1 MSEVYGSSWH
11 GTHDGSRTRR
21 FDAQDRDPGRR
32 RDGDTQL
39 NGGPAECPAS
49 DVTRVALEVGTQ
61 GILGGQAR
69 VESVQGTWADS
80 ILNVNKMA
88 SNLTDQV
95 RSISEVTKAI
105 ALGDFSKQVEVDV
118 QGEMLDLKMTVN
130 SMVNQLSTLANEVT
144 RVSLEVGTEGNLG
157 GQAYVPDV
165 QGMWKC
171 IESEDSEESAGV
183 VGKCRGC
190 GMGSYPTIAEEKRTQ
205 TGSPLRYTPKSC
217 SSLTCRLIEA
227 TLVGHGRLHHTI
239 HLWHA

>member
-11 GTHDGSRTRR
+11 GTYVNFLRGITSLFFYTWRSAQIRSIATVTTAVAQGDLTRKIEIQVEGEM
-21 FDAQDRDPGRR
+21 A
-32 RDGDTQL
+32 TL
-39 NGGPAECPAS
+39 NS
-49 DVTRVALEVGTQ
+49 M

-165 QGMWKC
+165 QGMWKVRRTFHL
-171 IESEDSEESAGV
+171 IV
-183 VGKCRGC
+183 VD
-190 GMGSYPTIAEEKRTQ
+190 I
-205 TGSPLRYTPKSC
+205 
-217 SSLTCRLIEA
+217 
-227 TLVGHGRLHHTI
+227 VF
-239 HLWHA
+239 